1 MVSGE
6 RHRVARGLKIDF
18 VVTASIDSGRGDG
31 PAGVAVLAARSATG
45 VLIR

>member
-18 VVTASIDSGRGDG
+18 VATASIDNGRGDG
-31 PAGVAVLAARSATG
+31 PGGVAVLAARSATG
-45 VLIR
+45 VRIR